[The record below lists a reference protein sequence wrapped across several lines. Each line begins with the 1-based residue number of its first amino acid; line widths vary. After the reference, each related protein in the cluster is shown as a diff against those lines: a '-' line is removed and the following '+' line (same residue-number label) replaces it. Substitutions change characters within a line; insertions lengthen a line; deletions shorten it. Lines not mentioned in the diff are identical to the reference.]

1 MRSPLKVKTTIP
13 PNLTALRNTEKR
25 HRVNLRRAATSGF
38 MFTMACALFSFVS
51 FASGQTKKIGML
63 PKFTSDPYFVAVNQ
77 GAQEAAKELN
87 VTVEF
92 NGPVDANVAAQANII
107 DQWVRAGM
115 DAITVS
121 ANDANALAPALER
134 AARRGIK
141 VSTFDADVKAEARR
155 VFLNQCTFDG
165 MGKAMVEMMAK
176 EAGSEGDFLIVT
188 AVLTAPNQNRWIEE
202 AKKYAAEKYPKMRF
216 ATVLPGD
223 EDLEKSKNVALNYLR
238 ANPNTKGV
246 LCVTG
251 IATPGVAEAVKQLG
265 LQGKVVVTG
274 LGVPSLVRPYIKD
287 GTIKEVA
294 LWNPVDI
301 GYGAIY
307 IAKSQLDGT
316 LNPQSGFVDAG
327 RLGKLK
333 FVEKDVVLLGDP
345 LIINGSNV
353 DDFKF

>member
-1 MRSPLKVKTTIP
+1 MKKTNCLNITRFCETSERRS
-13 PNLTALRNTEKR
+13 KR
-25 HRVNLRRAATSGF
+25 
-38 MFTMACALFSFVS
+38 SFKPSTFPVVLVAVGMVLS
-51 FASGQTKKIGML
+51 QAYVAFGQTKKIGML

-87 VTVEF
+87 VAVEF
-92 NGPVDANVAAQANII
+92 NGPVDANVAAQADII
-107 DQWVRAGM
+107 DKWIRAGV

-134 AARRGIK
+134 AAKRGIK
-141 VSTFDADVKAEARR
+141 VSTFDADVKQEARQ

-165 MGKAMVEMMAK
+165 MGKTMVEMMVK
-176 EAGSEGDFLIVT
+176 EAGSEGEFLIVT

-202 AKKYAAEKYPKMRF
+202 VKKYAAEKYPKMEF
-216 ATVLPGD
+216 KAVLPGD

-265 LQGKVVVTG
+265 LQGKVAVTG

-307 IAKSQLDGT
+307 IAKAQLDGT
-316 LNPQSGFVDAG
+316 LKPDSGAVDAG

-333 FVEKDVVLLGDP
+333 FIQKDVVLLGDP
-345 LIINGSNV
+345 LIINGENV
-353 DDFKF
+353 DQFKF

>member
-1 MRSPLKVKTTIP
+1 VKK
-13 PNLTALRNTEKR
+13 PNCLVISAS
-25 HRVNLRRAATSGF
+25 VIIG
-38 MFTMACALFSFVS
+38 ACAF
-51 FASGQTKKIGML
+51 FAGANPAFGESKKIGML

-77 GAQEAAKELN
+77 GAQEAAKELQ

-107 DQWVRAGM
+107 DQWIRAGM

-121 ANDANALAPALER
+121 ANDPNALAPALER

-141 VSTFDADVKAEARR
+141 VSTFDADVKPEARQ
-155 VFLNQCTFDG
+155 VFLNQCTFEG
-165 MGKAMVEMMAK
+165 MGKTMVEMMAK
-176 EAGSEGDFLIVT
+176 DAGTDGDFLVIT

-202 AKKYAAEKYPKMRF
+202 AKKYAAQKYPNMRF
-216 ATVLPGD
+216 PAVLPGE

-265 LQGKVVVTG
+265 LKGKVAVTG
-274 LGVPSLVRPYIKD
+274 LGVPSLVRPYLKD

-307 IAKSQLDGT
+307 ITKAQLDGT
-316 LNPQSGFVDAG
+316 LKPESGFVEAG

-333 FVEKDVVLLGDP
+333 FIQNDTVLLGEP
-345 LIINGSNV
+345 TIFTSANV

>member
-1 MRSPLKVKTTIP
+1 MKKTNCLVISGSV
-13 PNLTALRNTEKR
+13 LIGAL
-25 HRVNLRRAATSGF
+25 
-38 MFTMACALFSFVS
+38 ALFSGVNSAF
-51 FASGQTKKIGML
+51 GQGKKIGML

-77 GAQEAAKELN
+77 GAQEAAKELQ

-107 DQWVRAGM
+107 DQWIRSGM

-121 ANDANALAPALER
+121 ANDPNALAPALSGLPG
-134 AARRGIK
+134 AASRFPP
-141 VSTFDADVKAEARR
+141 STRTLNRTPVRCF
-155 VFLNQCTFDG
+155 NQCTFEG
-165 MGKAMVEMMAK
+165 MGKTMVEMLAK
-176 EAGSEGDFLIVT
+176 DAGPEGDFLVIT

-202 AKKYAAEKYPKMRF
+202 CKKYAAQKYPQMHF
-216 ATVLPGD
+216 ATVLPGE

-238 ANPNTKGV
+238 ANPGTKGV

-265 LQGKVVVTG
+265 LEGKVAVTG
-274 LGVPSLVRPYIKD
+274 LGVPSLVRPYLKD
-287 GTIKEVA
+287 GTLKEVA

-307 IAKSQLDGT
+307 IAKAQLDGT
-316 LNPQSGFVDAG
+316 LKPESGFVEAG

-333 FVEKDVVLLGDP
+333 FIEKDTVLLGEP
-345 LIINGSNV
+345 TIFTSANV

>member
-1 MRSPLKVKTTIP
+1 VKK
-13 PNLTALRNTEKR
+13 PNCLVISASVLI
-25 HRVNLRRAATSGF
+25 G
-38 MFTMACALFSFVS
+38 ACAFFSGPHPAFGES
-51 FASGQTKKIGML
+51 KKIGML

-77 GAQEAAKELN
+77 GAQEAAKELQ

-107 DQWVRAGM
+107 DQWIRAGM

-121 ANDANALAPALER
+121 ANDPNALAPALER

-141 VSTFDADVKAEARR
+141 VSTFDADVKPEARQ
-155 VFLNQCTFDG
+155 VFLNQCTFEG
-165 MGKAMVEMMAK
+165 MGKTMVEMMAK
-176 EAGSEGDFLIVT
+176 EAGTEGDFLVIT
-188 AVLTAPNQNRWIEE
+188 AVLTAPNQNRWIAE
-202 AKKYAAEKYPKMRF
+202 AKKYAAQKYPNMRF
-216 ATVLPGD
+216 AAVLPGE

-265 LQGKVVVTG
+265 LKGKVAVTG
-274 LGVPSLVRPYIKD
+274 LGVPSLVRPYLKD
-287 GTIKEVA
+287 GTLKEVA

-307 IAKSQLDGT
+307 IAKAQLDGT
-316 LNPQSGFVDAG
+316 LKPESGFVEAG

-333 FVEKDVVLLGDP
+333 FIEKDTVLLGEP
-345 LIINGSNV
+345 TIFTSANV

>member
-1 MRSPLKVKTTIP
+1 MKKTNCLVISGSV
-13 PNLTALRNTEKR
+13 LIGAL
-25 HRVNLRRAATSGF
+25 
-38 MFTMACALFSFVS
+38 ALFSGVNSAF
-51 FASGQTKKIGML
+51 GQGKKIGML

-77 GAQEAAKELN
+77 GAQEAAKELQ

-107 DQWVRAGM
+107 DQWIRSGM

-121 ANDANALAPALER
+121 ANDPNALAPALER

-141 VSTFDADVKAEARR
+141 VSTFDADVKPDARQ
-155 VFLNQCTFDG
+155 VFLNQCTFEG
-165 MGKAMVEMMAK
+165 MGKTMVEMLAK
-176 EAGSEGDFLIVT
+176 DAGPEGDFLVIT

-202 AKKYAAEKYPKMRF
+202 CKKYAAQKYPQMHF
-216 ATVLPGD
+216 ATVLPGE

-238 ANPNTKGV
+238 ANPGTKGV

-265 LQGKVVVTG
+265 LEGKVAVTG
-274 LGVPSLVRPYIKD
+274 LGVPSLVRPYLKD
-287 GTIKEVA
+287 GTLKEVA

-307 IAKSQLDGT
+307 IAKAQLDGT
-316 LNPQSGFVDAG
+316 LKPESGFVEAG

-333 FVEKDVVLLGDP
+333 FIEKDTVLLGEP
-345 LIINGSNV
+345 TIFTSANV